1 MGVVTGRYRSIQ
13 VDPATWPATG
23 KQLQLSACHWLSTA
37 TVTFATGSQL
47 EHMSAGGGEFETP
60 PPSPN
65 YSPQPSDDE
74 DEESDDQGGIMG
86 TWVQGIG
93 WWQPGGEIE
102 QRESERQERCIR
114 LANQAHIDLIHAL
127 PEDIC
132 PTLTAVLEYTEWLS
146 LGDWHLFESDVHA
159 LARIVENFLV
169 PGGIN

>member
-1 MGVVTGRYRSIQ
+1 MEVVTGRYRSIQ
-13 VDPATWPATG
+13 VDPATWPAAG
-23 KQLQLSACHWLSTA
+23 KQLQLSACHWLSAA

-74 DEESDDQGGIMG
+74 DEENISVAGDDQD
-86 TWVQGIG
+86 GIG
-93 WWQPGGEIE
+93 WWADDEIE
-102 QRESERQERCIR
+102 QRELERQERCIR

-132 PTLTAVLEYTEWLS
+132 PTLTAVLEYTEWIS

-159 LARIVENFLV
+159 QARIVEHFLV
-169 PGGIN
+169 SQENN